1 MHTEYN
7 YTAFCQN
14 MKNLRKKYNLTQQQ
28 MAFILGISVKSLRK
42 LEDGILPPR
51 LSCDILYR
59 LNSIF
64 GISIDALLS
73 PTD

>member
-28 MAFILGISVKSLRK
+28 MAFILGISIKSLRK
-42 LEDGILPPR
+42 
-51 LSCDILYR
+51 
-59 LNSIF
+59 
-64 GISIDALLS
+64 
-73 PTD
+73 